1 MVHRTRPRLPNE
13 DMAEETQIVDALQWS
28 LGQIVDL
35 LPPEEPPQKAELPW
49 TFDAGGDPVAYRIWL
64 SQNHDHTPIDLDSLS
79 GGPLI
84 SVVIP
89 VYRPELWYFK
99 ACVSSIID
107 QAYTNWE
114 LCMCD
119 DGSQDADL
127 TRTMRQLVDSDSRIK
142 FVALERNGGISR
154 ATNTALSIASGEF
167 VALVDH
173 DDALEP
179 DALALVAAAIMRDPQ
194 ADVVY
199 SDDDKIDGEGA
210 RYDPYFKPDWAPD
223 LLLSS
228 PYLGHLTVIR
238 RSLLDAV
245 GGFRPEFDGSQDFD
259 VMLRTTE
266 RARRVVHIPKVL
278 YHWRAVEGSA
288 AADEN
293 AKPWAHRASR
303 RVVEDTVVRR
313 GIDGTVQPTVFPGVY
328 HIRRN
333 VKGDPSVAIVIPFR
347 DQARLTA
354 QCLAS
359 IEKSPGYDNY
369 DVVLIDNGSTE
380 PETQAL
386 RRRIEARG
394 VRVLDYPEAFNWAT
408 LNNMAAANTDA
419 DLLLL
424 MNNDVEAKSE
434 GWLHALVELAQL
446 PEVGV
451 VGARLI
457 FPDGVLQHAG
467 VLLGAR
473 GIAEHIFSGMPPGS
487 AGYFL
492 WDRVV
497 RPYSAVTGACLMTRH
512 SVFDELGGFD
522 EALAVAFND
531 VDYCMR
537 ASDAGYRVL
546 YTPHAELV
554 HHESTSRGT
563 SGFGRDV
570 KHFVSKWDRS
580 RIRSDPFYNPNL
592 GRFDMWCPLAGL
604 DEMDRW
610 ERLMDDMKGI

>member
-1 MVHRTRPRLPNE
+1 
-13 DMAEETQIVDALQWS
+13 MAEESNMVDALRWP
-28 LGQIVDL
+28 LDRIADL
-35 LPPEEPPQKAELPW
+35 LPPEEPPKTAEFPW
-49 TFDAGGDPVAYRIWL
+49 ELDAGADPVAYRIWL
-64 SQNHDHTPIDLDSLS
+64 AQNPDRWPVDLGSLV

-84 SVVIP
+84 TVVIP

-99 ACVSSIID
+99 ACVSSILE
-107 QAYTNWE
+107 QTYTNWE

-119 DGSQDADL
+119 DGSRDADL
-127 TRTMRQLVDSDSRIK
+127 TRTMREMVESDSRIK
-142 FVALERNGGISR
+142 SVALAENGGISR
-154 ATNTALSIASGEF
+154 ATNKALSIASGEF

-173 DDALEP
+173 DDAVEP
-179 DALALVAAAIMRDPQ
+179 DALAQVAAVIMREPE
-194 ADVVY
+194 ADVIY
-199 SDDDKIDGEGA
+199 SDDDKVDGKGA

-238 RSLLDAV
+238 RSLLDDV

-288 AADEN
+288 ASDQN
-293 AKPWAHRASR
+293 AKPWAHQASR
-303 RVVEDTVVRR
+303 RVVEDAVVRR
-313 GIDGTVQPTVFPGVY
+313 GIDGSVQATIFPGVY
-328 HIRRN
+328 HVRRK
-333 VKGDPSVAIVIPFR
+333 VKGDPSVAIIIPYR

-359 IEKSPGYDNY
+359 IEKSPGYERY
-369 DVVLIDNGSTE
+369 EVLFIDNGSTE
-380 PETQAL
+380 PETEAL
-386 RRRIEARG
+386 RHRIESRG
-394 VRVLDYPEAFNWAT
+394 VRVLDHPEAFNWAT

-446 PEVGV
+446 PEVGA
-451 VGARLI
+451 VGARLV

-467 VLLGAR
+467 VILGAR
-473 GIAEHIFSGMPPGS
+473 GIAEHIFSGMPLGS

-512 SVFDELGGFD
+512 AVFDELGGFD

-537 ASDAGYRVL
+537 LNDAGYRVL

-570 KHFVSKWDRS
+570 KHFVGKWDRS

-592 GRFDMWCPLAGL
+592 GRFDMWCPLIGAG
-604 DEMDRW
+604 EMDRW
-610 ERLMDDMKGI
+610 ETLMDGMKGM